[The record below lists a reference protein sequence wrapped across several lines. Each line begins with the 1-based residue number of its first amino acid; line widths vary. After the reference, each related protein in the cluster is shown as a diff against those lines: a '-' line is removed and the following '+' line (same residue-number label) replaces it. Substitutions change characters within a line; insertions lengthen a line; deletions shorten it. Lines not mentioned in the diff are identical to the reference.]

1 MKTLV
6 KMLLALCAT
15 ALCLTS
21 DSATS
26 VTQVQ
31 ISRFKVQKIEL
42 HSSSSSSVCVAT
54 TPMPKSSVSPNW
66 APTACVPPKR

>member
-31 ISRFKVQKIEL
+31 ISRF
-42 HSSSSSSVCVAT
+42 
-54 TPMPKSSVSPNW
+54 
-66 APTACVPPKR
+66 

>member
-6 KMLLALCAT
+6 KTLIALCAT

-21 DSATS
+21 DSVTS

-31 ISRFKVQKIEL
+31 GSRFKVQQIEL
-42 HSSSSSSVCVAT
+42 HSSSSSSVCAAT
-54 TPMPKSSVSPNW
+54 TPMPKSSACPNW
-66 APTACVPPKR
+66 VPTVYVPPKR